1 MQMMRER
8 KNLFSEKGM
17 LGLNGFLIVYNKE
30 LQGRKF
36 GDMAHD
42 LDVLG
47 KPLPH
52 IGIFAALYVHMYCSV
67 ALRPTAVLDTL
78 CNRPCPNDV

>member
-1 MQMMRER
+1 
-8 KNLFSEKGM
+8 M

-30 LQGRKF
+30 LQGGKF
-36 GDMAHD
+36 GGMAHD

-52 IGIFAALYVHMYCSV
+52 IGIFAA
-67 ALRPTAVLDTL
+67 
-78 CNRPCPNDV
+78 